1 MNETLANAGMPA
13 EALKKLAVSPVKIF
27 SGDTRMYISD
37 KWLFSAIISPFPI
50 ASGKKNTPNS
60 HNGVQG
66 VLLIR
71 VREIARI

>member
-1 MNETLANAGMPA
+1 MNEILANAGMPA
-13 EALKKLAVSPVKIF
+13 EALIKLAVSPVKIF

-37 KWLFSAIISPFPI
+37 KWLFSAITSPFPI
-50 ASGKKNTPNS
+50 AFGKKNTLNS
-60 HNGVQG
+60 QNGVQG